1 MIDKQIKELRNYF
14 GLTQAEFGRRIG
26 RTLSTVQNW
35 ERGSNPLRN
44 QLFVQ
49 SAKPLMSKSIGRD
62 TGKGEMFR
70 DTRKQIGNL
79 DSDSDGM
86 TTVMQ
91 EDINELI
98 SLLRDY
104 GSPRIV
110 KQFIRKMNEIKKAHE
125 EE

>member
-35 ERGSNPLRN
+35 ERGSNPPPKSALR
-44 QLFVQ
+44 
-49 SAKPLMSKSIGRD
+49 SICEAFD
-62 TGKGEMFR
+62 VKEHWLHTGKGEMFR